1 MFSWVRTL
9 VKIPIKAWR
18 TKTNP
23 GRTWKGQNRCCKSE
37 WRIRKGTKIRRKFT
51 KHNSTRNSSNWAF
64 ECSNTGRVLSFQVS
78 KFRWNYTSEHHIKTY
93 IKRAD
98 SVTCRNEELQKD
110 LINAQLESTRL
121 RKDCTQLVQEIE
133 KLRQEQTEDRKRAG
147 ENERLTAQLGRQI
160 AEQKSALEKEQ
171 IENLIVSLFLS
182 WIFLDFLLSIRILR
196 KLFMGI
202 WVKL

>member
-1 MFSWVRTL
+1 MEENLRNTTQRETHLTEHLNAVTQAGFCVFRSEISAEIIL
-9 VKIPIKAWR
+9 SKIEKYKP
-18 TKTNP
+18 
-23 GRTWKGQNRCCKSE
+23 
-37 WRIRKGTKIRRKFT
+37 
-51 KHNSTRNSSNWAF
+51 
-64 ECSNTGRVLSFQVS
+64 S
-78 KFRWNYTSEHHIKTY
+78 K
-93 IKRAD
+93 KRAD

-171 IENLIVSLFLS
+171 IEIFIVSLFL
-182 WIFLDFLLSIRILR
+182 I
-196 KLFMGI
+196 
-202 WVKL
+202 

>member
-1 MFSWVRTL
+1 MKKL
-9 VKIPIKAWR
+9 DM
-18 TKTNP
+18 
-23 GRTWKGQNRCCKSE
+23 
-37 WRIRKGTKIRRKFT
+37 
-51 KHNSTRNSSNWAF
+51 
-64 ECSNTGRVLSFQVS
+64 
-78 KFRWNYTSEHHIKTY
+78 
-93 IKRAD
+93 KRAD

-171 IENLIVSLFLS
+171 IKNF
-182 WIFLDFLLSIRILR
+182 
-196 KLFMGI
+196 
-202 WVKL
+202 

>member
-1 MFSWVRTL
+1 M
-9 VKIPIKAWR
+9 KKP
-18 TKTNP
+18 
-23 GRTWKGQNRCCKSE
+23 
-37 WRIRKGTKIRRKFT
+37 
-51 KHNSTRNSSNWAF
+51 
-64 ECSNTGRVLSFQVS
+64 
-78 KFRWNYTSEHHIKTY
+78 Y

-171 IENLIVSLFLS
+171 IEKF
-182 WIFLDFLLSIRILR
+182 
-196 KLFMGI
+196 
-202 WVKL
+202 